1 MKSLIEFLKTIGLT
15 LYTAIVTTIGFF
27 IALIVIPIIA
37 VIYGVFIIL
46 FFIPMSF
53 IFSLVCKKIVINL
66 DEETIKKYLEEKKSS
81 SN

>member
-1 MKSLIEFLKTIGLT
+1 MKSLIEFLKTVGLT

-27 IALIVIPIIA
+27 IALLVIPIIA

-46 FFIPMSF
+46 FVIPISF

-66 DEETIKKYLEEKKSS
+66 DEETIKRYLEEKKSS
-81 SN
+81 SK